1 MPNSQKAPL
10 LYQDIVEEISYES
23 LPSEWLGINLSF
35 FSDNISLFDYQQ
47 EAVKNAIKLLYYYFN
62 SLQKFQKGE
71 NELEN
76 IERKK
81 KFFNEIRKFERELLD
96 SLGITTKKTN
106 KLLFNKLKQY
116 YPIIEENSHE
126 KIHFLHFVNRMSF
139 WMATGSGKTIILI
152 KLIEILDKLKQS
164 GLIPNN
170 DILILTHREDLID
183 QIKQHVDEF
192 NKKATRKIKVWDL
205 KKYDDVK
212 RGNVLAFKEHINIF
226 IYRSDLISEETKE
239 KLLGF
244 EDIENNGRWF
254 VLLDEAHKG
263 DKEDSKRQL
272 YYSLL
277 TRNGF
282 LFNFS
287 ATFTDV
293 WDIIT
298 TVYNFNLDTF
308 IRKGYGKNVYLSQQ
322 ELNAFKDKGDF
333 SDKNKQKIVLK
344 SLILLT
350 LSKIAKN
357 NIDGKLQGKHYH
369 NPLLVALVN
378 SVNVEESDLEI
389 FFKELEKIGVGK
401 VDKTLLEEAKK
412 EIIEELSE
420 HPRYVFG
427 NESVLF
433 NENDVKKIKLKD
445 LLKQIFNATSFGN
458 IEVIKIPQNKEE
470 LIFKLKTSDQPFAL
484 IKIGDI
490 SPWLKDKLENYEINE
505 SYDNKS
511 YFRTISHDN
520 NFVNILMG
528 SRAFYEGWDSNRPNV
543 MIFINIG
550 KGDAKK
556 YVTQSIGRGVR
567 IQPIKGKR
575 KRLLPLKREN
585 DIIAKEVYSKLEQED
600 ISLIETLFVL
610 GTNKKNVQEILDS
623 IKYERKASGE
633 MIELQENEE
642 IKDKIL
648 LIPIYKDRKE
658 VVSVGKL
665 PKFEGN
671 RQLLTAFI
679 EWIGD
684 ERLMYALF
692 SHENYVNPKT
702 LEKSKDFLKNG
713 NFLTFEGSDVYSQ
726 LTKLMSHVNITLQD
740 LDKFKQVGDEIVHF
754 KRIRVTLE
762 ARELEKL
769 KELIN
774 KVKIY
779 RDPSKQE
786 FELKKLLEA
795 KKISVDD
802 YTSKIKELS
811 KMSNEEEFITN
822 GSTLRIKHL
831 LNHYYI
837 PIILSEKEKIDY
849 INHII
854 NVESEKRFIEQLEE
868 FIKQES
874 NILKSFDWWMFCKLD
889 EHLDNVFIPYYNKA
903 HNKIEKFKPD
913 FIFWLKKENKYFI
926 IFADPKGT
934 KHTDYEYKVDGYKLI
949 FEEKNEKKTFQKDK
963 INVQVHLFLFTE
975 DVNKLSEGYKRYWF
989 DAFQKMIERFVNGRS
1004 KWLKKN

>member
-1 MPNSQKAPL
+1 MPNPQKIPL

-23 LPSEWLGINLSF
+23 LPSEWLRISLSS

-71 NELEN
+71 DNLAN

-81 KFFNEIRKFERELLD
+81 KFFNEIRKFEKDLLD
-96 SLGITTKKTN
+96 NLGITTKKTN
-106 KLLFNKLKQY
+106 KLLFSKLKQY
-116 YPIIEENSHE
+116 YPVIEENSHE

-152 KLIEILDKLKQS
+152 KLIELLDKLKQS
-164 GLIPNN
+164 MLIPDN
-170 DILILTHREDLID
+170 DILILTYRKDLID
-183 QIKQHVDEF
+183 QIKQHIDEF
-192 NKKATRKIKVWDL
+192 NKKAIKKIKVWDL

-212 RGNVLAFKEHINIF
+212 RGNVLAFKENINIF

-239 KLLGF
+239 KTIGF
-244 EDIENNGRWF
+244 EDIENNGRWY

-263 DKEDSKRQL
+263 NKEDSKRQL
-272 YYSLL
+272 YYSVL

-298 TVYNFNLDTF
+298 TTYNFNLDTF
-308 IRKGYGKNVYLSQQ
+308 IRGGYGKNVYLSQQ
-322 ELNAFKDKGDF
+322 ELNAFKDKEDF

-357 NIDGKLQGKHYH
+357 NIDSKLQGKHYH

-378 SVNVEESDLEI
+378 SVNIEESDLEI
-389 FFKELEKIGVGK
+389 FFKELEKIAVGK
-401 VDKTLLEEAKK
+401 VDKTLLEEAKE
-412 EIIEELSE
+412 EIINELLE

-427 NESVLF
+427 SESIMLDK
-433 NENDVKKIKLKD
+433 NYVKKIKLND
-445 LLKQIFNATSFGN
+445 LLKQVFNASSFGK
-458 IEVIKIPQNKEE
+458 IEVIKIPQNNKE
-470 LIFKLKTSDQPFAL
+470 LAFKTKTSEKPFCL
-484 IKIGDI
+484 MRVGDCGN
-490 SPWLKDKLENYEINE
+490 WVKEKLTSYEINE
-505 SYDNKS
+505 SYRNES
-511 YFRTISHDN
+511 FFRNIDKEN
-520 NFVNILMG
+520 NYINILMG

-567 IQPIKGKR
+567 IQPIRGKR
-575 KRLLPLKREN
+575 KRLLPLKGEN
-585 DIIAKEVYSKLEQED
+585 NIVAKEMYSKLKQED

-610 GTNKKNVQEILDS
+610 GTNKKNVQEILES

-633 MIELQENEE
+633 IIKLEENKE

-658 VVSVGKL
+658 VVSIGEL

-692 SHENYVNPKT
+692 SHENHVNPKT
-702 LEKSKDFLKNG
+702 LEKSRDFLKKG
-713 NFLTFEGSDVYSQ
+713 NFLMFEGSDVYSQ
-726 LTKLMSHVNITLQD
+726 MTKLMRHVNITLQD
-740 LDKFKQVGDEIVHF
+740 LDRFKQVRDEIVHF
-754 KRIRVTLE
+754 KRIRVTLKAE
-762 ARELEKL
+762 ELEKL
-769 KELIN
+769 KKLID
-774 KVKIY
+774 KVKTY

-786 FELKKLLEA
+786 SELKKLLEV
-795 KKISVDD
+795 KKISIDD

-811 KMSNEEEFITN
+811 KISNEEEFITD
-822 GSTLRIKHL
+822 SSVLKIKHL

-854 NVESEKRFIEQLEE
+854 NVESEKRFIEHLEE
-868 FIKQES
+868 FIKQE
-874 NILKSFDWWMFCKLD
+874 NNFLKSFDWWMFCKLD
-889 EHLDNVFIPYYNKA
+889 EHLDNIFIPYYNKA

-913 FIFWLKKENKYFI
+913 FIFWFKKGENYFI
-926 IFADPKGT
+926 IFVDPKGT

-949 FEEKNEKKTFQKDK
+949 FEGEQDKKTFKVGNL
-963 INVQVHLFLFTE
+963 NVQVHLFLFTE
-975 DVNKLSEGYKRYWF
+975 DKNKLSEGYKKYWF
-989 DAFQKMIERFVNGRS
+989 DDISSIFQKINNIKTRVN
-1004 KWLKKN
+1004 

>member
-1 MPNSQKAPL
+1 MPKEQKAPL

-23 LPSEWLGINLSF
+23 LPSEWLRINLSS

-71 NELEN
+71 DELAN

-81 KFFNEIRKFERELLD
+81 KFFNEIRKFERELAD
-96 SLGITTKKTN
+96 SLGITNKKN

-116 YPIIEENSHE
+116 YPIIEENSYE

-152 KLIEILDKLKQS
+152 KLIELLDKLKQS
-164 GLIPNN
+164 ELIPDN

-183 QIKQHVDEF
+183 QIKQHIDEF
-192 NKKATRKIKVWDL
+192 NKKATRKIKVWNL
-205 KKYDDVK
+205 KQYDDVK
-212 RGNVLAFKEHINIF
+212 RGNVLAFKGHINIF

-244 EDIENNGRWF
+244 EDIENNGRWY

-287 ATFTDV
+287 ATFTDA

-298 TVYNFNLDTF
+298 TTYNFNLDTF
-308 IRKGYGKNVYLSQQ
+308 IRRGYGKNVYLSQQ

-378 SVNVEESDLEI
+378 SVNIEESDLEI
-389 FFKELEKIGVGK
+389 FFKELEKIAIGK

-412 EIIEELSE
+412 EIVEELSE

-427 NESVLF
+427 SESILF
-433 NENDVKKIKLKD
+433 NENDVEKIELRD
-445 LLKQIFNATSFGN
+445 LLKHVFNASTFGK
-458 IEVIKIPQNKEE
+458 IEVIKIPKNDKE
-470 LIFKLKTSDQPFAL
+470 LAFKTKTSEKPFCLMRVGDCGKWVKEKL
-484 IKIGDI
+484 I
-490 SPWLKDKLENYEINE
+490 SYEINE
-505 SYDNKS
+505 SYKNESFFKNIDKENDH
-511 YFRTISHDN
+511 I
-520 NFVNILMG
+520 NILMG

-567 IQPIKGKR
+567 IEPIKGKR

-610 GTNKKNVQEILDS
+610 GTNKKNVQEILES
-623 IKYERKASGE
+623 IKYERGASGE
-633 MIELQENEE
+633 IIELQENEE

-702 LEKSKDFLKNG
+702 LEKSRDFLKNG
-713 NFLTFEGSDVYSQ
+713 NFSTFEGSDVYSQ
-726 LTKLMSHVNITLQD
+726 LTKLMNHVNITLQD
-740 LDKFKQVGDEIVHF
+740 LDKFKQVEGEIVHF
-754 KRIRVTLE
+754 KRIRVTLK
-762 ARELEKL
+762 AKELEKL
-769 KELIN
+769 KKLID
-774 KVKIY
+774 KVKTY

-786 FELKKLLEA
+786 SKWKKLLEA
-795 KKISVDD
+795 KKIGVDD

-868 FIKQES
+868 FIKQEN

-913 FIFWLKKENKYFI
+913 FIFWLKKENNYFI

-934 KHTDYEYKVDGYKLI
+934 KHTDYGYKVDGYKLI
-949 FEEKNEKKTFQKDK
+949 FEEKNKKKTFQRNK

-975 DVNKLSEGYKRYWF
+975 DVNNLSEGYKKYWF
-989 DAFQKMIERFVNGRS
+989 DDFQKLMEGFVNGE
-1004 KWLKKN
+1004 NEIVQT